1 VRGLIVDTCSHFVI
15 LKLCTTIV
23 AMSARRSRL
32 TKAHLEE
39 HFHGQ
44 RNELIKAR
52 AENEQLKSE
61 NEQLKRRISRGHD
74 RSRSPRMPATS
85 SQINVEMTCRALNQV
100 RLWQNDVVNQE
111 HRNEIER
118 LKELVD
124 LQADQIARLRRGEG
138 AVGPILQHIHE
149 RQISRYN
156 LDRPEDEANLFLAQ
170 NARQTRP
177 VHEILETL
185 YWAADDIAQI
195 ARYGGTMT
203 SRVLPRLQ

>member
-1 VRGLIVDTCSHFVI
+1 MSRITKVDLQRALI
-15 LKLCTTIV
+15 
-23 AMSARRSRL
+23 SAH
-32 TKAHLEE
+32 KE
-39 HFHGQ
+39 H
-44 RNELIKAR
+44 K
-52 AENEQLKSE
+52 QLQEANAALQEE